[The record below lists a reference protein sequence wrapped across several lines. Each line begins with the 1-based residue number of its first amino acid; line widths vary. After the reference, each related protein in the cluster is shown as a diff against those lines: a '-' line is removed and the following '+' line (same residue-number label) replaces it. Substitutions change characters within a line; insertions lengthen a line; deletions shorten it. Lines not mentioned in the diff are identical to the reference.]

1 MNVTLNVQ
9 TDGMAAAT
17 LASLSRIR
25 RQLRVLNGAYE
36 NAEDKF
42 QVRMRLAANLDQ
54 LRMVHSLLPQQLREK
69 SWVLSMEC
77 YDGWTPAA

>member
-1 MNVTLNVQ
+1 MKSSREAM
-9 TDGMAAAT
+9 DAAT

-36 NAEDKF
+36 KAEDKL

-54 LRMVHSLLPQQLREK
+54 LRMVHSLLPEPLREK